1 MKRYDPK
8 TIEPKWQKKWEADK
22 TYVVDFDSKKP
33 KYVGF
38 GMFNYPSG
46 AGIHV
51 GHVRNFT
58 IPDVITRVKRQQGFE
73 SYQPVGWDSFG
84 LPAENFAIKTGVSP
98 QESTKTAI
106 AKYHDQYRAMG
117 WAVDWTKEIN
127 TTDPEYYKWTQWCFT
142 KLFEHKLAY
151 QQESA
156 QWWCDQCKTVLA
168 DEQVING
175 KCWRHDGADDPLV
188 MKKNLKQWF
197 FKITE
202 FADEMLEATDDLN
215 WTQSVK
221 ASQKSW
227 IGRSVGAEIDFKVDG
242 SKDVIK
248 VFTTRPDT
256 LFGATFMVLAPEHP
270 LVDKIVTSEQK
281 KAVED
286 YKQATLLK
294 SEVQRQ
300 QDADKEKT
308 GVFTGAYAINP
319 ANDEKIPVWIAD
331 YVLMGYGTGAIMAV
345 PAHDERDYAFAQKFD
360 LKIQEVVQ
368 QRFVLGGKNA
378 PRKDAETVERP
389 IADIII
395 KNKSD
400 EYLLI
405 VEEDNIHFAGGGIE
419 ADDKNAA
426 EAAKRETAEETGY
439 VDIEAIA
446 PLFNCVSEGYRIP
459 KKRNAICSCQFFE
472 ITLASDKQVKNESDE
487 GAHQLRWA
495 KKDDVEQLITWE
507 HHAEM
512 WRRHQNNEACYG
524 GEGIIVNSGSYDG
537 LSSSEAREK
546 IVADLAKKG
555 LAQEKVNY
563 KMRDWLISRQRY
575 WGAPIP
581 IIHCA
586 KCGPVAV
593 PEKDLPVVL
602 PEIKEYR
609 PTGGNASVL
618 AGVESWINTKCPE
631 CGGSGKRETD
641 TMDGYVCSS
650 WYFLRYLD
658 PSNNKQAWSPEQA
671 STWMPIDFYN
681 GGDHATAHLLYARFF
696 THFFH
701 KLGLVD
707 SSEPFKK
714 MVFNGKI
721 KAGDGSAFSKSKGN
735 GIDPLEVIE
744 QGYGADA
751 IRLYEMFAAP
761 VEFDVLWDEQGIPG
775 SYRFLSRVWHIT
787 QEYLGTDN
795 SKQSTVDSQAEQ
807 ELLKTAHKT
816 IKKVTEDVEG
826 DRFNT
831 AIAAM
836 MENVNTLY
844 KLKESHGMQQSD
856 VWRFA
861 IESLLQLVAPFA
873 PHIAEELWSDL
884 GHSDSIHVDHWPK
897 WNEQYLVSDMMTIV
911 VQVNGKVRA
920 NLELPADSDEQT
932 ITEAAQ
938 ADDKVRTHIGGKNIK
953 KSIYVPQKLVNFVI

>member
-8 TIEPKWQKKWEADK
+8 TIEPKWQKKWEEDGI
-22 TYVVDFDSKKP
+22 YSVDFDSKKP

-98 QESTKTAI
+98 QESTKNAI
-106 AKYHDQYRAMG
+106 KKYHDQYRAMG

-151 QQESA
+151 QQVSA

-188 MKKNLKQWF
+188 TKKNLKQWF

-202 FADEMLEATDDLN
+202 FADEILEATDELD

-227 IGRSVGAEIDFKVDG
+227 IGRSVGAEVDFRVDG
-242 SKDVIK
+242 YKEAIK

-256 LFGATFMVLAPEHP
+256 LYGATFMVLAPEHA
-270 LVDKIVTSEQK
+270 LVEKITTREQK
-281 KAVED
+281 KAVDD

-308 GVFTGAYAINP
+308 GIFTGAYAINP
-319 ANDEKIPVWIAD
+319 ANNQKIPVWIAD

-345 PAHDERDYAFAQKFD
+345 PAHDERDHDFAKKFELPITEVIESPEGFEGCYSGEGKVFNSD
-360 LKIQEVVQ
+360 LYN
-368 QRFVLGGKNA
+368 GKNS
-378 PRKDAETVERP
+378 
-389 IADIII
+389 
-395 KNKSD
+395 SD
-400 EYLLI
+400 
-405 VEEDNIHFAGGGIE
+405 V
-419 ADDKNAA
+419 
-426 EAAKRETAEETGY
+426 RE
-439 VDIEAIA
+439 
-446 PLFNCVSEGYRIP
+446 N
-459 KKRNAICSCQFFE
+459 
-472 ITLASDKQVKNESDE
+472 
-487 GAHQLRWA
+487 
-495 KKDDVEQLITWE
+495 
-507 HHAEM
+507 
-512 WRRHQNNEACYG
+512 
-524 GEGIIVNSGSYDG
+524 
-537 LSSSEAREK
+537 
-546 IVADLAKKG
+546 IVADLTKKG
-555 LAQEKVNY
+555 VANEKVNY

-581 IIHCA
+581 IIHCD

-618 AGVESWINTKCPE
+618 AGVDEWVNVKCPDCDGE
-631 CGGSGKRETD
+631 GKRETD

-658 PSNNKQAWSPEQA
+658 PGNNKQPWNPEQV
-671 STWMPIDFYN
+671 SKWMPIDFYN

-696 THFFH
+696 TRFFH

-707 SSEPFKK
+707 TAEPFKK

-744 QGYGADA
+744 QGYGADS

-761 VEFDVLWDEQGIPG
+761 LEFDVLWDEQGIPG
-775 SYRFLSRVWHIT
+775 SYRFLSRVWAVA
-787 QEYLGTDN
+787 QEYLGAEAKD
-795 SKQSTVDSQAEQ
+795 SKNDEVVLRAT
-807 ELLKTAHKT
+807 HNT
-816 IKKVTEDVEG
+816 IKKVTEDIEG
-826 DRFNT
+826 SRFNT
-831 AIAAM
+831 AIAAL
-836 MENVNTLY
+836 MELTNTLF
-844 KLKESHGMQQSD
+844 KAKEPDGIAKTEA
-856 VWRFA
+856 WKFA
-861 IESLLQLVAPFA
+861 VESLVMMVAPFA
-873 PHIAEELWSDL
+873 PHIADELWQDL
-884 GHSDSIHVDHWPK
+884 GNKDTVHVGHWPAWDNK
-897 WNEQYLVSDMMTIV
+897 YLVSDMMTIV

-920 NLELPADSDEQT
+920 NIEMPVDS
-932 ITEAAQ
+932 TEETVLKAAKN
-938 ADDKVRTHIGGKNIK
+938 DKKVASYLSGEPKKVIHVPNKLINI
-953 KSIYVPQKLVNFVI
+953 VI